1 MIIFLIFNTI
11 NLAVYVMKKGHLSQL
26 LQSKSNTKNKCTCE
40 ILVCKFQAFNVLH
53 HFDMIVSSEVC
64 LQRVLKSK
72 KNNHGGSVDLQQ
84 ENH

>member
-11 NLAVYVMKKGHLSQL
+11 NLAVYVMK
-26 LQSKSNTKNKCTCE
+26 KSNTKNKCTCE